1 MKTGFLEKVKNTIK
15 EHRLLE
21 TGVGVVAGV
30 SGGPDSMALLHCLV
44 ALRPEYKLQLWVVH
58 INHGLRGVEADREAA
73 FVAAQ
78 SANLAVPVK
87 VYRVDVKAQAKQW
100 KCSLE
105 EAGHRVRYQ
114 YFAAW
119 AKECGLERIA
129 VAHHALDQAETVM
142 ENLLRG
148 SGLPGLGGMDYRR
161 DAIIRPLLG
170 VTREEIDAFLAENKI
185 NFCLDPSNQE
195 PIYLRNR
202 IRLELLPQLMG
213 KYNPK
218 LVESLN
224 RMSEIIRDE
233 NALLED
239 LTTQAVSRCA
249 MPSSP
254 ETPSSLESTPG
265 PADSDRAVLLIPQ
278 LLAEPRALQRRL
290 VRRLLGK
297 VGGGL
302 RKFNYQHIES
312 ILELAQ
318 NSTGGRCVYLPGNI
332 QGRREKNRLVLEPR
346 MVRRKKDSRI

>member
-1 MKTGFLEKVKNTIK
+1 MKMGLLEKVKTAIK
-15 EHRLLE
+15 EYRLLE
-21 TGVGVVAGV
+21 PESGVVAGV

-58 INHGLRGVEADREAA
+58 INHGLRGAEADREAA

-78 SANLAVPVK
+78 CANLAVPVK

-114 YFAAW
+114 CFAAW

-129 VAHHALDQAETVM
+129 VAHHALDQAETVL

-170 VTREEIDAFLAENKI
+170 VTREEIDAFLAEKKI
-185 NFCLDPSNQE
+185 DYCLDPSNQE

-202 IRLELLPQLMG
+202 IRLELLPHLVG

-224 RMSEIIRDE
+224 RMSEIVREE
-233 NALLED
+233 NALIED
-239 LTTQAVSRCA
+239 LTTAAISRCTV
-249 MPSSP
+249 PPPP
-254 ETPSSLESTPG
+254 ETPSSLETP
-265 PADSDRAVLLIPQ
+265 PRFTNSERAVLLIPQ
-278 LLAEPRALQRRL
+278 LLAEPKAIQRRL
-290 VRRLLGK
+290 VRRLLGE

-312 ILELAQ
+312 VLELAR
-318 NSTGGRCVYLPGNI
+318 NSAGGRRVYLPGNI
-332 QGRREKNRLVLEPR
+332 QGRRDKNRLILEPR
-346 MVRRKKDSRI
+346 MVRRKKD